1 MPFNPHSFLQ
11 EEILTQPDDWAR
23 VVSRVDEARAAL
35 PPVGA
40 RLAVVGCGTS
50 FYMAQAYAA
59 LRERAGQGE
68 TDAFAASE
76 HRLHRG
82 YDAVLVITR
91 SGTTTEVLEV
101 LTELKRRG
109 TPTTAIVATAGTPAT
124 ELADRVILLSE
135 VDEQSVVQTRFA
147 TTALALLRASPR
159 RGPHR
164 RHRGRPRGAG
174 AGRGAG
180 PGRPGGRRAAHLPRP
195 RLDRRAGRG
204 GGAEAARVGPAVD
217 RVLPRD
223 GVPPRPDQH
232 RGAGAGDLGVR
243 GGAGGPGRAGA
254 RRPAP
259 ASSTATSTR
268 WPTSSACTG
277 SAWPRPGRPT
287 WTPTTPAP

>member
-35 PPVGA
+35 PPDGA

-101 LTELKRRG
+101 LTELQDRG

-124 ELADRVILLSE
+124 ELADQVILLSE

-147 TTALALLRASPR
+147 TTTLALLRAAFGEELSPVI
-159 RGPHR
+159 
-164 RHRGRPRGAG
+164 
-174 AGRGAG
+174 
-180 PGRPGGRRAAHLPRP
+180 AA
-195 RLDRRAGRG
+195 
-204 GGAEAARVGPAVD
+204 
-217 RVLPRD
+217 
-223 GVPPRPDQH
+223 
-232 RGAGAGDLGVR
+232 
-243 GGAGGPGRAGA
+243 
-254 RRPAP
+254 
-259 ASSTATSTR
+259 ASV
-268 WPTSSACTG
+268 
-277 SAWPRPGRPT
+277 
-287 WTPTTPAP
+287 